1 VNLLRCDARVRGE
14 IDLFL
19 DLDRLLED
27 TLERGDEDFLRLDDI
42 LDFNGERDLLGR
54 IGERDLFLPR
64 VIGDFL
70 RRDGEADF
78 FFDDDNGF
86 LRFGEIDVLD
96 TVSLLG
102 FAADLSLVTL
112 GVDMG
117 FLSFFLSFSLGSR
130 LILVPE
136 ERLSE
141 AAGLLG
147 VG

>member
-1 VNLLRCDARVRGE
+1 MNLFRCDARVKGE
-14 IDLFL
+14 MDLFL
-19 DLDRLLED
+19 DLDLFLED

-42 LDFNGERDLLGR
+42 LVFNGERDLLGR
-54 IGERDLFLPR
+54 NGERDLFLLR
-64 VIGDFL
+64 VGGDFL

-78 FFDDDNGF
+78 FLDDDNGF
-86 LRFGEIDVLD
+86 LRCGEIDVLD
-96 TVSLLG
+96 TGSLLG
-102 FAADLSLVTL
+102 FATDLSLVTL
-112 GVDMG
+112 DVDLG

-136 ERLSE
+136 ARLSE